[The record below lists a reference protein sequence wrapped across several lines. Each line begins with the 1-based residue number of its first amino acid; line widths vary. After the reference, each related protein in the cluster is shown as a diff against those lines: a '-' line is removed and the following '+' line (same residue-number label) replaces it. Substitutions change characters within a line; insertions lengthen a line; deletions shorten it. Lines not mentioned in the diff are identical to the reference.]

1 MDKKQYGW
9 AICMAC
15 ALLLFCTAGLA
26 QTGFSAYQPYL
37 TRIGGLTNTQA
48 STVVLFRNL
57 FGLAGMLAVTPLIRR
72 FEVRRIV
79 TCGILL
85 CGVSFLAYGFSR
97 SFFGYCGAA
106 ALSGCALGL
115 GGMIPASVLISR
127 WFNEHRGLAL
137 GICMA
142 ATGLSVIVASPIIT
156 LLVSRVSLRFSF
168 FAEGAFIFLAAA
180 VVWTVLRSRPDCLH
194 TEPIGAHHVEAAKS
208 YALRNAP
215 ARLSFF
221 MMLGILIFGMPGN
234 NLYSYISALY
244 QSTGFGAME
253 ASWLLSVFGIALTA
267 GKCIYG
273 QIVDKMGTYWSSWIL
288 YILAAL
294 GTGLCCLAR
303 NGNFAVA
310 AAGVILMGLGLAVT
324 TVSISMYA
332 AGAATEESYPATVT
346 KYQVLSTLGALL
358 FGVVPGATADRTGD
372 YVLAFVIM
380 LILTIAGAVI
390 VQTAYHAIGK
400 ENRKLTEGRL

>member
-1 MDKKQYGW
+1 
-9 AICMAC
+9 MAC

-48 STVVLFRNL
+48 STVSAVSQSVWPGGN
-57 FGLAGMLAVTPLIRR
+57 AGGDTADSK
-72 FEVRRIV
+72 VRGEEIV

-115 GGMIPASVLISR
+115 GCGPGGDDSV
-127 WFNEHRGLAL
+127 N
-137 GICMA
+137 
-142 ATGLSVIVASPIIT
+142 
-156 LLVSRVSLRFSF
+156 
-168 FAEGAFIFLAAA
+168 
-180 VVWTVLRSRPDCLH
+180 LH
-194 TEPIGAHHVEAAKS
+194 VCG
-208 YALRNAP
+208 R
-215 ARLSFF
+215 
-221 MMLGILIFGMPGN
+221 
-234 NLYSYISALY
+234 
-244 QSTGFGAME
+244 
-253 ASWLLSVFGIALTA
+253 
-267 GKCIYG
+267 
-273 QIVDKMGTYWSSWIL
+273 
-288 YILAAL
+288 
-294 GTGLCCLAR
+294 
-303 NGNFAVA
+303 
-310 AAGVILMGLGLAVT
+310 
-324 TVSISMYA
+324 
-332 AGAATEESYPATVT
+332 AATEESYPATVT

-390 VQTAYHAIGK
+390 VQTTYHAIGK

>member
-48 STVVLFRNL
+48 STVSAVSQSVWPGGNAGGDTADSKVRGEEDCHLRHSALRCFL
-57 FGLAGMLAVTPLIRR
+57 FGVRFFPQLLRILRGRGAFGMRAGAGRDDP
-72 FEVRRIV
+72 
-79 TCGILL
+79 
-85 CGVSFLAYGFSR
+85 
-97 SFFGYCGAA
+97 
-106 ALSGCALGL
+106 
-115 GGMIPASVLISR
+115 
-127 WFNEHRGLAL
+127 
-137 GICMA
+137 
-142 ATGLSVIVASPIIT
+142 GLSVIVASPIIT

-208 YALRNAP
+208 YAPRNAP

-221 MMLGILIFGMPGN
+221 MMLGILVFGMPGN

-273 QIVDKMGTYWSSWIL
+273 QIVDKMGTYRSSWIL

-358 FGVVPGATADRTGD
+358 FGVVPGAAADRTGD

-390 VQTAYHAIGK
+390 VQTTYHAIGK

>member
-115 GGMIPASVLISR
+115 GCGPGGDDSVNLHVCGRGGHGGILSGHCDKIPGALHSGSPAVRRGAGSHGGQ
-127 WFNEHRGLAL
+127 NRGLCARICHHAHSHDCGSRDCTDCVPRNREGEQEIDRGASL
-137 GICMA
+137 SGREEKKEKESRRTHWAIYRLLPLSRQGSIAGICQ
-142 ATGLSVIVASPIIT
+142 SVRR
-156 LLVSRVSLRFSF
+156 LLCAGKLTVFG
-168 FAEGAFIFLAAA
+168 AEEGAVRLLLTDPAAWPGWFL
-180 VVWTVLRSRPDCLH
+180 P
-194 TEPIGAHHVEAAKS
+194 
-208 YALRNAP
+208 
-215 ARLSFF
+215 
-221 MMLGILIFGMPGN
+221 
-234 NLYSYISALY
+234 
-244 QSTGFGAME
+244 
-253 ASWLLSVFGIALTA
+253 
-267 GKCIYG
+267 
-273 QIVDKMGTYWSSWIL
+273 
-288 YILAAL
+288 
-294 GTGLCCLAR
+294 
-303 NGNFAVA
+303 
-310 AAGVILMGLGLAVT
+310 
-324 TVSISMYA
+324 
-332 AGAATEESYPATVT
+332 
-346 KYQVLSTLGALL
+346 
-358 FGVVPGATADRTGD
+358 
-372 YVLAFVIM
+372 
-380 LILTIAGAVI
+380 
-390 VQTAYHAIGK
+390 
-400 ENRKLTEGRL
+400 

>member
-1 MDKKQYGW
+1 
-9 AICMAC
+9 
-15 ALLLFCTAGLA
+15 
-26 QTGFSAYQPYL
+26 
-37 TRIGGLTNTQA
+37 
-48 STVVLFRNL
+48 
-57 FGLAGMLAVTPLIRR
+57 
-72 FEVRRIV
+72 
-79 TCGILL
+79 
-85 CGVSFLAYGFSR
+85 
-97 SFFGYCGAA
+97 
-106 ALSGCALGL
+106 
-115 GGMIPASVLISR
+115 
-127 WFNEHRGLAL
+127 
-137 GICMA
+137 MA

-208 YALRNAP
+208 YAPRNAP

-221 MMLGILIFGMPGN
+221 MMLGILVFGMPGN

-273 QIVDKMGTYWSSWIL
+273 QIVDKMGTYRSSWIL

-390 VQTAYHAIGK
+390 VQTTYHAIGK

>member
-79 TCGILL
+79 TCGILI

-115 GGMIPASVLISR
+115 GGMI
-127 WFNEHRGLAL
+127 
-137 GICMA
+137 
-142 ATGLSVIVASPIIT
+142 
-156 LLVSRVSLRFSF
+156 
-168 FAEGAFIFLAAA
+168 
-180 VVWTVLRSRPDCLH
+180 
-194 TEPIGAHHVEAAKS
+194 
-208 YALRNAP
+208 
-215 ARLSFF
+215 
-221 MMLGILIFGMPGN
+221 
-234 NLYSYISALY
+234 
-244 QSTGFGAME
+244 
-253 ASWLLSVFGIALTA
+253 
-267 GKCIYG
+267 
-273 QIVDKMGTYWSSWIL
+273 
-288 YILAAL
+288 
-294 GTGLCCLAR
+294 
-303 NGNFAVA
+303 
-310 AAGVILMGLGLAVT
+310 
-324 TVSISMYA
+324 
-332 AGAATEESYPATVT
+332 PATVT

>member
-106 ALSGCALGL
+106 ALSGCGLGL

-127 WFNEHRGLAL
+127 WL
-137 GICMA
+137 
-142 ATGLSVIVASPIIT
+142 
-156 LLVSRVSLRFSF
+156 
-168 FAEGAFIFLAAA
+168 
-180 VVWTVLRSRPDCLH
+180 
-194 TEPIGAHHVEAAKS
+194 
-208 YALRNAP
+208 
-215 ARLSFF
+215 
-221 MMLGILIFGMPGN
+221 
-234 NLYSYISALY
+234 
-244 QSTGFGAME
+244 
-253 ASWLLSVFGIALTA
+253 
-267 GKCIYG
+267 
-273 QIVDKMGTYWSSWIL
+273 
-288 YILAAL
+288 
-294 GTGLCCLAR
+294 
-303 NGNFAVA
+303 
-310 AAGVILMGLGLAVT
+310 T